1 MAVMAGTWTPLFIAV
16 ESQNVEQTLL
26 LLQAGVNVR
35 ELGGNPNWTPLRMAV
50 LREDPVTVDL
60 LCRYGADADQRIEGN
75 ATLLHLNTY
84 EWMGMGGA
92 DLQPERER
100 RLTDVARQLIHH
112 GVDVSARENRGLT
125 ALQMAARNCH
135 IAMVGVMLDC
145 QDVDP
150 EQRATDGLGTQTDG
164 QTAEEM
170 VTHLLAA
177 KLALATPENIALDIN
192 RQGDIDAS
200 REILAMLRA
209 EPVRRRER
217 RAAFAMALIPR
228 LGVASPVKALD
239 PELVRMVLET
249 P

>member
-1 MAVMAGTWTPLFIAV
+1 MADTWTPLFIAV
-16 ESQNVEQTLL
+16 ESQNVEQALL
-26 LLQAGVNVR
+26 LLQAGVNVG
-35 ELGGNPNWTPLRMAV
+35 ELGANPNWTPLRMAV
-50 LREDPVTVDL
+50 FREHSGLVRL
-60 LCRYGADADQRIEGN
+60 LVRFGADPTELIEGN

-135 IAMVGVMLDC
+135 VEMVRLMLTYPH
-145 QDVDP
+145 VDP
-150 EQRATDGLGTQTDG
+150 EARATDGLGTQTDG

-170 VTHLLAA
+170 ITHLLAA

>member
-1 MAVMAGTWTPLFIAV
+1 MADTWTPLFIAV
-16 ESQNVEQTLL
+16 ESQNVEQALL
-26 LLQAGVNVR
+26 LLQAGVNVG
-35 ELGGNPNWTPLRMAV
+35 ELGANPNWTPLRMAV
-50 LREDPVTVDL
+50 FREHSGLVHL
-60 LCRYGADADQRIEGN
+60 LVRFGADPTELIEGN

-112 GVDVSARENRGLT
+112 GVDVSARENRGFT

-135 IAMVGVMLDC
+135 VEMVRLMLTF
-145 QDVDP
+145 QHVDP
-150 EQRATDGLGTQTDG
+150 EARATDGLGTQTDG

-170 VTHLLAA
+170 ITHLLAA
-177 KLALATPENIALDIN
+177 KLALATPENIALGIN
-192 RQGDIDAS
+192 IMGDIDAS

-209 EPVRRRER
+209 EPVRRQER

>member
-50 LREDPVTVDL
+50 NRENANLVDL
-60 LCRYGADADQRIEGN
+60 LCRYGADPKQLIEGH

-84 EWMGMGGA
+84 QWMGMGG
-92 DLQPERER
+92 DLQPETER

-135 IAMVGVMLDC
+135 VEMVGVMLDC

-209 EPVRRRER
+209 EPERRRER
-217 RAAFAMALIPR
+217 RVAFAMALIPR

-239 PELVRMVLET
+239 PEMVRMVLQT

>member
-1 MAVMAGTWTPLFIAV
+1 MADTWTPLFIAV
-16 ESQNVEQTLL
+16 ESQNVEQALL
-26 LLQAGVNVR
+26 LLQEGVNVR

-112 GVDVSARENRGLT
+112 GVDVSARENRGFT

-135 IAMVGVMLDC
+135 VEMVRLMLTY
-145 QDVDP
+145 QHVDP
-150 EQRATDGLGTQTDG
+150 EARATDGLGTQTDG

-170 VTHLLAA
+170 VARLLVTRVA
-177 KLALATPENIALDIN
+177 IAEP
-192 RQGDIDAS
+192 GPVWTAHIDAT

-209 EPVRRRER
+209 EPVRRQER

>member
-1 MAVMAGTWTPLFIAV
+1 MADTWTPLFIAV
-16 ESQNVEQTLL
+16 ESQNVEQALL
-26 LLQAGVNVR
+26 LLQAGVNVG
-35 ELGGNPNWTPLRMAV
+35 ELGANPNWTPLRMAV
-50 LREDPVTVDL
+50 FRENSGVVDL
-60 LCRYGADADQRIEGN
+60 LVRFGADPTELIEGN

-112 GVDVSARENRGLT
+112 GVDVSARENRGFT

-135 IAMVGVMLDC
+135 VEMVRLMLTY
-145 QDVDP
+145 QHVDP
-150 EQRATDGLGTQTDG
+150 EARATDGLGTQTDG

-170 VTHLLAA
+170 ITHLLAA
-177 KLALATPENIALDIN
+177 KLALATPENIALGIN
-192 RQGDIDAS
+192 IMGDIDAS

-209 EPVRRRER
+209 EPVRRQER

>member
-1 MAVMAGTWTPLFIAV
+1 MADTWTPLFIAV
-16 ESQNVEQTLL
+16 ESQNVEQALL
-26 LLQAGVNVR
+26 LLQAGVNVQ
-35 ELGGNPNWTPLRMAV
+35 ELGANPNWTPIRMAV
-50 LREDPVTVDL
+50 FREHSGIVDL
-60 LCRYGADADQRIEGN
+60 LARFGADLKELIEGN

-112 GVDVSARENRGLT
+112 GVDVSARENRGFT

-135 IAMVGVMLDC
+135 VEMVRLMLTY
-145 QDVDP
+145 QHVDP
-150 EQRATDGLGTQTDG
+150 EARATDGLGTQTDG

-170 VTHLLAA
+170 ITHLLAA

-192 RQGDIDAS
+192 IMGDIDAS

-209 EPVRRRER
+209 EPERRQER